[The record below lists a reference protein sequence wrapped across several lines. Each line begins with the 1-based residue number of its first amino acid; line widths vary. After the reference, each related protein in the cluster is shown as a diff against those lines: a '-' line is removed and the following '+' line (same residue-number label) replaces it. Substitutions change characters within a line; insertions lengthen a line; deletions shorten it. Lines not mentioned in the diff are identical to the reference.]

1 MADYGHEET
10 DKRLEALEKR
20 VAAVYKQASEE
31 MQQKLAQWYKDFER
45 LDKQKAALVDAGK
58 LSKADYLA
66 WRKGKMVESG
76 RLKALVDT
84 LTADYVNSDKIAMQI
99 VRGDLTDV
107 YALNANYAAYSIERD
122 TGLDLSWT
130 LYDHSTVERLIRED
144 PDVLPLPSVN
154 VPLDERWNRQHLNNA
169 ITQGILQGE
178 SIPHI
183 ADRLQRIL
191 GMDHT
196 AAVRSARTATTAA
209 ECAGRI
215 GTYKY
220 AESLGIQLKQMWRA
234 TLDGRTRHT
243 HRLLDSQVVDIGQP
257 FEVDGYE
264 LKYPGDPSAPGY
276 LVYNCRCT
284 VVSVD
289 KFHDPNAPRASK
301 LGEVSY
307 EDWKAGKEVEPT
319 NIWGI
324 SQTNTGNTVDSNL
337 SSDIIKEKVLSTPI
351 KSSES
356 HYKQLLDDLEMT
368 SLNGDLDYNPV
379 KMQKTGLTEDEI
391 IAALA
396 GGDKTRG
403 SCASLGLAYIG
414 QKQGWDVLDFR
425 DGESRWFFSSA
436 RNLRVLSEADGIKTF
451 RADGASSMTV
461 GNRLLKMCENGKE
474 YYLSAGRHAAI
485 VRKTN
490 EGVLQYLELQSS
502 IKSGWTNFNGNPRYT
517 LKTRFGC
524 TQTSGPAAYYDFMID
539 IADSN
544 FNTDDFKSLMGYI
557 NTAADKQRKGS
568 SGTIK

>member
-1 MADYGHEET
+1 MADYGHGWT
-10 DKRLEALEKR
+10 DKRLAVMEKKIAKIYSETLEEAQARLNEILSTFEEEDKKR
-20 VAAVYKQASEE
+20 ADMVKAGTLT
-31 MQQKLAQWYKDFER
+31 QKKY
-45 LDKQKAALVDAGK
+45 V
-58 LSKADYLA
+58 A
-66 WRKGKMVESG
+66 WRQETLGKKKHLLDMI
-76 RLKALVDT
+76 DT
-84 LTADYVNSDKIAMQI
+84 LADDFSNADKIAMKI
-99 VRGDLTDV
+99 VSGEALDV
-107 YALNANYAAYSIERD
+107 YALNANFAAYDIERG
-122 TGLDLSWT
+122 TGMNLSWT
-130 LYDHSTVERLIRED
+130 LYDHSTVERMLRDD
-144 PDVLPLPSVN
+144 PDMLPLPSVDI
-154 VPLDERWNRQHLNNA
+154 PLDKRWNKQHINSAVTKGLLLGDP
-169 ITQGILQGE
+169 IDE
-178 SIPHI
+178 I
-183 ADRLQRIL
+183 AKRLVTVAS
-191 GMDHT
+191 MDYN

-215 GTYKY
+215 DTYKQ
-220 AESLGIQLKQMWRA
+220 AVAMGIQLKQMWRA
-234 TLDGRTRHT
+234 TLDGRTRHA
-243 HRLLDSQVVDIGQP
+243 HRILDGQMVDIGEK
-257 FEVDGYE
+257 FKVDGYE
-264 LKYPGDPSAPGY
+264 LEYPGDPSAPGY

-289 KFHDPNAPRASK
+289 KFHDQNAPRAAK

-307 EDWKAGKEVEPT
+307 EEWKAGKEISSENKWQTITDYSQNSGMVKE
-319 NIWGI
+319 NI
-324 SQTNTGNTVDSNL
+324 
-337 SSDIIKEKVLSTPI
+337 LSTPI

-356 HYKQLLDDLEMT
+356 HYKKLLEDLEVT
-368 SLNGDLDYNPV
+368 SKTVKLDYNPV
-379 KMQKTGLTEDEI
+379 KTRTKSITDDQI
-391 IAALA
+391 ISALA